1 MFRKALRYSPKMEN
15 GNLPVCR
22 RLAESGARE
31 AWKRNVGRAG
41 WTPSD
46 GTVLCS
52 DHFTAD
58 SVDCQKFRSAFGM
71 PAMMPRLKQ
80 DAMPTLFGI
89 CRAPPTT
96 PRDEERR
103 ETDQRPPGTAS
114 KYLQVAL
121 KPWSREAKVQ
131 TLPRGGVHT

>member
-1 MFRKALRYSPKMEN
+1 MAKTEPRMSKGSSKGCCAVGCRNKQTKQSSVSFFRFPKD
-15 GNLPVCR
+15 PAR
-22 RLAESGARE
+22 REV
-31 AWKRNVGRAG
+31 WKRNVGRAG

-71 PAMMPRLKQ
+71 PAMMPRLKP
-80 DAMPTLFGI
+80 DAVPTLFGI
-89 CRAPPTT
+89 CRALSTT

-103 ETDQRPPGTAS
+103 EVGTDTRRLITVAKASPGYCHS
-114 KYLQVAL
+114 
-121 KPWSREAKVQ
+121 
-131 TLPRGGVHT
+131 G